1 MKEILLIIAVIMF
14 FGGMIFIMKDINK
27 HSN

>member
-1 MKEILLIIAVIMF
+1 MKEILLIIALLMF
-14 FGGMIFIMKDINK
+14 FGSMFFIMKDINK

>member
-1 MKEILLIIAVIMF
+1 MKEVLLVLALLMF
-14 FGGMIFIMKDINK
+14 FGSMLMILKEINK